1 VIAGE
6 RGDLDHSKDYF
17 FMTVEALAP
26 NFDILCLTGDLA
38 RYFGFL
44 EITVKAFDR
53 AMEIVPH
60 ASHALLRRGQ
70 TFSEAGDCNRRP
82 SKGYPAATEPVC
94 RPRRS
99 RRRISVANMTDA
111 ACKCYHTAL
120 DIGPQNTSA
129 RSGLDHTLALVLPQ
143 WHNAMLNDTNRNDA
157 FAEAIKAAV
166 TTSSTILDIGTGTGL
181 LAMMAN
187 RAEAAKVTGCES
199 VGILA
204 QTASE
209 IVKQNGF

>member
-1 VIAGE
+1 MIAGE

-17 FMTVEALAP
+17 FRTVEALAP

-38 RYFGFL
+38 RHFGFL

-60 ASHALLRRGQ
+60 VSHALLRRGQ
-70 TFSEAGDCNRRP
+70 TFSEAGDCSRRA

-94 RPRRS
+94 RPRRT

-111 ACKCYHTAL
+111 ACNCYHTAL
-120 DIGPQNTSA
+120 DIEPQNTSA
-129 RSGLDHTLALVLPQ
+129 RSGLDQTLAHVLPQ

-166 TTSSTILDIGTGTGL
+166 TASSIILDIGTGTGL
-181 LAMMAN
+181 LAMMTS
-187 RAEAAKVTGCES
+187 RAETAKVTGCES